1 MKIIAFSSF
10 NTFFHDFLSY
20 YDDSVTLKFV
30 NFFESVLNFSDTLN
44 LKNIRCSLN
53 SNKINTSDI
62 SQFHYFS
69 I

>member
-30 NFFESVLNFSDTLN
+30 NFFESVLNFSHTLN

-62 SQFHYFS
+62 S
-69 I
+69 